1 MKNSMAGLTRAR
13 NLNSAKEIGQD
24 ALHIEQ
30 LVQARERL
38 TKKDFNEDVDLDD
51 TTLLR
56 YRYMTPYERTEA
68 FYAAYRAHYRR
79 RFQKRTGREP
89 YRKAER
95 ISQLSS
101 RDFTSMWRA
110 RQRADAMGMPYDQFV
125 IAFFDHADTH
135 GTDHLPAP
143 NQLCDDN
150 KVRMVINKQDELIKV
165 ERIDPFE
172 HGFDPRF
179 YAVNYV
185 GDSQQRA
192 ALDMIEAEINAL
204 GPALKAG
211 RLARYMNL
219 YEVISEDEAERR
231 FGPELVALAKNM
243 KVGWTAAIPIR
254 LDSPQPTPPACFG
267 LYCDAYPTC
276 MQCPAKSACVERA
289 GLVDAEVLARY
300 GVLDVPAQ
308 RIREGNRKRKQRERD
323 RKRNGKTMTDQE
335 QRRILKEA
343 GDPKAKSKRE
353 KAKERRDAKK
363 AAKNSGGKKP

>member
-1 MKNSMAGLTRAR
+1 MKDSMAGLTRAR
-13 NLNSAKEIGQD
+13 NLAAAKNAGPD

-38 TKKDFNEDVDLDD
+38 TTKDFNEDVDLDD

-95 ISQLSS
+95 ISQLSA

-143 NQLCDDN
+143 NQLCDDD
-150 KVRMVINKQDELIKV
+150 KLPMVIKKYDELKAAG
-165 ERIDPFE
+165 RIDPFE

-204 GPALKAG
+204 GPASKAG
-211 RLARYMNL
+211 RLALYMKFRQI
-219 YEVISEDEAERR
+219 VSEEEATRR
-231 FGPELVALAKNM
+231 FGAELVE
-243 KVGWTAAIPIR
+243 AAQAERIGTIACPEV
-254 LDSPQPTPPACFG
+254 LNSPQPTTPACIG
-267 LYCDAYPTC
+267 LYRDAYPTC
-276 MQCPAKSACVERA
+276 MQCPVKSACVERA

-300 GVLDVPAQ
+300 GALDVPAQ
-308 RIREGNRKRKQRERD
+308 RIRDGNRQRKQRERD

-335 QRRILKEA
+335 QARILREA

-363 AAKNSGGKKP
+363 AAKNSGGKKS